1 MNCIISVR
9 FSSGTPMNDVLNCQV
24 FLLVS
29 HNAVIPFAVQI
40 SLIRLSE
47 RSLAENHLSFLGYL
61 KPVNST
67 ELGCIRRVQGQVL
80 SQSVQRKATIA
91 AAVAMAVYQQQ
102 IATTHDQVAMKSAAL
117 EEVQPPSQ
125 SQYTDR
131 IPLQESSVD
140 GQSQSNGGSAPE

>member
-1 MNCIISVR
+1 
-9 FSSGTPMNDVLNCQV
+9 MNDVFNGQV

-29 HNAVIPFAVQI
+29 HNAVILFTVQI

-47 RSLAENHLSFLGYL
+47 RSLAENHLTFLGYL
-61 KPVNST
+61 EPVGPT
-67 ELGCIRRVQGQVL
+67 ELGCIRRVQGQEL
-80 SQSVQRKATIA
+80 SQPIQRKTTIA
-91 AAVAMAVYQQQ
+91 AAVSMAVYQQQ
-102 IATTHDQVAMKSAAL
+102 IATTCDQVAMKSAAL

-140 GQSQSNGGSAPE
+140 GQSQTNGGRSPE